1 MRSVLMSKSTALNNP
16 KTIGFG
22 IGAIV
27 KPSKFYSAK
36 SVVINSIW
44 GEAIIAASDD
54 LVMSSISRLVMPEDF
69 NLDLSM
75 AQDIAIFGRK
85 AVIVGGD
92 NSHDK
97 LTEENKMLR
106 EALEL
111 ADSWLKTDAEYW
123 GSPVCVAIIKAIGAC
138 E

>member
-1 MRSVLMSKSTALNNP
+1 MRNVSMSKSTALNNP

-22 IGAIV
+22 IGAII

-106 EALEL
+106 EAFNELMDIVNAKTSDEADNIILAASAILERF
-111 ADSWLKTDAEYW
+111 K
-123 GSPVCVAIIKAIGAC
+123 
-138 E
+138 